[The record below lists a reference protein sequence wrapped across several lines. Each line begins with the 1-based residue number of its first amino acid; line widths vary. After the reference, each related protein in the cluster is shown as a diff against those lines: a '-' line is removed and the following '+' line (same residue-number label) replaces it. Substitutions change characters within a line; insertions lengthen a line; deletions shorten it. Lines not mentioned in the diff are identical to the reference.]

1 VDLSSLT
8 CRTAQP
14 KIAHCLP
21 MIGQTI
27 SHYRISAELGRGGMG
42 VVYRAHDERLV
53 RSVAIKILSDASS
66 GSAETRSRM
75 LAEARAAS
83 SLHHPGITT
92 IYEVGEDGD
101 SIFLVMELIEGRTL
115 RSMLYDGPLDPKRIV
130 EIGAQLAEALDA
142 AHSRGVFHGDIKPE
156 NIVVQAD
163 GRAKLLDFG
172 VARHGVEDTI
182 TKTVSSRL
190 ETDVTPGI
198 QGTIAYLAP
207 EQVRC
212 EPADARADLY
222 SLGIVFYELASGRR
236 PFAAASL
243 GALISQIISGSTPR
257 LNDAAPSAPPGLCG
271 IVEKLL
277 EKEPA
282 RRFQTARDLQREL
295 TNVSRELELGAF
307 LPAALAGQRSVA
319 VLPFKLLTPNP
330 NDEYL
335 SMALADAVIN
345 HLSASG
351 ELMVR
356 PGQSVS
362 RYAQRETDPLSA
374 ARDLNVH
381 IVVDGSIQKVGTK
394 LRVHVRAWSA
404 ADGSVL
410 LSAKHDAEAADLFHL
425 QDSITEGIGKSLG
438 LKHQQND
445 DQPAGPPTK
454 NPIAYELYLRA
465 ADRLF
470 RLNSWD
476 NRAAID
482 MLENATKLDPEFA
495 AAWARLAEALML
507 VGTTSNASPHWVR
520 DAEKAL
526 RKAIA
531 LDPDNAEA
539 HCAKGR
545 ILWSPARK
553 FQNGLALRALARA
566 LRLNPGCHPARV
578 WQALI
583 FNHIG
588 MLKEAKEGLLIALAA
603 RPDDAFTNVFLGHT
617 ALSMWN
623 FEEAEECLQRAL
635 RHDPVNIWANVF
647 QPTVFI
653 YSGKLN
659 DAESRIQA
667 AQNALPDDPWL
678 HSCEALLWALRGERT
693 KAAHF
698 VYIALHGKTKPLLHT
713 HHMWHTAAAALA
725 LLGKPAPAIE
735 LLEKAGGFGLPNY
748 ELFRDDK
755 FLKTLKGKQRY
766 ARLLAKLKRE
776 GEGYRREFAS
786 AP

>member
-1 VDLSSLT
+1 
-8 CRTAQP
+8 
-14 KIAHCLP
+14 

-42 VVYRAHDERLV
+42 VVYRAHDERLL
-53 RSVAIKILSDASS
+53 RSVAIKILSDISS
-66 GSAETRSRM
+66 GSAENRSKM

-92 IYEVGEDGD
+92 IYEVGEDGE
-101 SIFLVMELIEGRTL
+101 SIFLVMELVEGRTL
-115 RSMLYDGPLDPKRIV
+115 RSLLLDGPLDAKRIV
-130 EIGAQLAEALDA
+130 EIGAQLAEALEA
-142 AHSRGVFHGDIKPE
+142 AHSRNVFHGDIKPE

-172 VARHGVEDTI
+172 VARRGVDDVVTRTI
-182 TKTVSSRL
+182 SAPV
-190 ETDVTPGI
+190 EVEVTPGI

-207 EQVRC
+207 EQLRC
-212 EPADARADLY
+212 EPADCRADLY
-222 SLGIVFYELASGRR
+222 SLGVVFYELACGRR
-236 PFAAASL
+236 PFAAPSL
-243 GALISQIISGSTPR
+243 AALISQIISGPTPR
-257 LNDAAPSAPPGLCG
+257 LRDAAPGAPAAFCA

-277 EKEPA
+277 EKEAA

-295 TNVSRELELGAF
+295 TNISRELELGSF

-330 NDEYL
+330 SDEYL

-351 ELMVR
+351 ELLVR
-356 PGQSVS
+356 PAQSVS
-362 RYAQRETDPLSA
+362 RYAQHQTDPLSA
-374 ARDLNVH
+374 ARELNVH
-381 IVVDGSIQKVGTK
+381 IVVDGSIQKLGSK
-394 LRVHVRAWSA
+394 LRVHISAWNA

-410 LSAKHDAEAADLFHL
+410 LSAKHDSDAADLFHL
-425 QDSITEGIGKSLG
+425 QDAIAEGIGKSLG
-438 LKHQQND
+438 LKTHEHD
-445 DQPAGPPTK
+445 DEAAGPPTK

-476 NRAAID
+476 NRAAVD
-482 MLENATKLDPEFA
+482 MLENATKLDPKFA
-495 AAWARLAEALML
+495 DAWARLAEALML
-507 VGTTSNASPHWVR
+507 VGTTSSASPHWVR

-526 RKAIA
+526 KKAIA

-545 ILWSPARK
+545 ILWSPAKK
-553 FQNGLALRALARA
+553 FQNGPALRALSTA
-566 LRLNPGCHPARV
+566 LRLNPGCQPARV

-588 MLKEAKEGLLIALAA
+588 MLKEAKEGLLLALAA
-603 RPDDAFTNVFLGHT
+603 RPDDAFTNVFLGH
-617 ALSMWN
+617 AAMNAWN
-623 FEEAEECLQRAL
+623 YEEAEECLQRAL
-635 RHDPVNIWANVF
+635 RYDPVNIWANVF

-653 YSGKLN
+653 YAGKLN
-659 DAESRIQA
+659 EAESRIRA

-693 KAAHF
+693 KAAKYVH
-698 VYIALHGKTKPLLHT
+698 VALHGKTKPLLHT

-725 LLGKPAPAIE
+725 LLGKPTPAIE

-755 FLKTLKGKQRY
+755 FLKPLKGKQRY
-766 ARLLAKLKRE
+766 ERLLAKLKRE
-776 GEGYRREFAS
+776 DDGYRREFTPAS
-786 AP
+786 

>member
-1 VDLSSLT
+1 L
-8 CRTAQP
+8 
-14 KIAHCLP
+14 
-21 MIGQTI
+21 
-27 SHYRISAELGRGGMG
+27 
-42 VVYRAHDERLV
+42 LV
-53 RSVAIKILSDASS
+53 R
-66 GSAETRSRM
+66 
-75 LAEARAAS
+75 
-83 SLHHPGITT
+83 
-92 IYEVGEDGD
+92 
-101 SIFLVMELIEGRTL
+101 
-115 RSMLYDGPLDPKRIV
+115 
-130 EIGAQLAEALDA
+130 
-142 AHSRGVFHGDIKPE
+142 
-156 NIVVQAD
+156 
-163 GRAKLLDFG
+163 
-172 VARHGVEDTI
+172 
-182 TKTVSSRL
+182 
-190 ETDVTPGI
+190 
-198 QGTIAYLAP
+198 
-207 EQVRC
+207 
-212 EPADARADLY
+212 PA
-222 SLGIVFYELASGRR
+222 
-236 PFAAASL
+236 
-243 GALISQIISGSTPR
+243 
-257 LNDAAPSAPPGLCG
+257 
-271 IVEKLL
+271 
-277 EKEPA
+277 
-282 RRFQTARDLQREL
+282 
-295 TNVSRELELGAF
+295 
-307 LPAALAGQRSVA
+307 
-319 VLPFKLLTPNP
+319 
-330 NDEYL
+330 
-335 SMALADAVIN
+335 
-345 HLSASG
+345 
-351 ELMVR
+351 
-356 PGQSVS
+356 QSVS

-425 QDSITEGIGKSLG
+425 QDSISEGIGKSLG
-438 LKHQQND
+438 LKRPQNGNE
-445 DQPAGPPTK
+445 PAGPPTK

-465 ADRLF
+465 ADRLL

-482 MLENATKLDPEFA
+482 MLENATKLDPNFA
-495 AAWARLAEALML
+495 DAWARLAEALML
-507 VGTTSNASPHWVR
+507 VGTTSSASPHWVR

-531 LDPDNAEA
+531 LDPHNAEA

-553 FQNGLALRALARA
+553 FQNGPALRALSTA

-578 WQALI
+578 WQSLI

-588 MLKEAKEGLLIALAA
+588 MLKEAREGLLIALAA
-603 RPDDAFTNVFLGHT
+603 QPDDAFTNVFLGHT

-647 QPTVFI
+647 QPTVLI

-667 AQNALPDDPWL
+667 AQNVLPDDPWL

-698 VYIALHGKTKPLLHT
+698 VHVALHSKTKPLLHT

-755 FLKTLKGKQRY
+755 FLKPLKGKQRY
-766 ARLLAKLKRE
+766 ERLLAKLKRE
-776 GEGYRREFAS
+776 DEGYLREFAPAS
-786 AP
+786 

>member
-1 VDLSSLT
+1 
-8 CRTAQP
+8 
-14 KIAHCLP
+14 

-42 VVYRAHDERLV
+42 VVYRAHDERLL
-53 RSVAIKILSDASS
+53 RSVAIKILSDMSS
-66 GSAETRSRM
+66 GSGEARSRM

-92 IYEVGEDGD
+92 IYEVGEDGE
-101 SIFLVMELIEGRTL
+101 SIFLVMELVEGRTL
-115 RSMLYDGPLDPKRIV
+115 RSLLSDGPLDPKRIV

-142 AHSRGVFHGDIKPE
+142 AHSRNVFHGDIKPE

-163 GRAKLLDFG
+163 GHAKLLDFG
-172 VARHGVEDTI
+172 VARRGVDDMVTRTI
-182 TKTVSSRL
+182 SAPV
-190 ETDVTPGI
+190 EVDVTPGI

-207 EQVRC
+207 EQLRC
-212 EPADARADLY
+212 EPADGRADLY
-222 SLGIVFYELASGRR
+222 SLGVVFYELACGRR
-236 PFAAASL
+236 PFAAPSL
-243 GALISQIISGSTPR
+243 AALISQIISGPTTR
-257 LNDAAPSAPPGLCG
+257 LKDAAPGAPAAFCA
-271 IVEKLL
+271 IVDKLL
-277 EKEPA
+277 EKEAA
-282 RRFQTARDLQREL
+282 RRFQSARDLQREL
-295 TNVSRELELGAF
+295 TNISRELELGAY

-330 NDEYL
+330 SDEYL

-351 ELMVR
+351 ELLVR
-356 PGQSVS
+356 PAQSVS
-362 RYAQRETDPLSA
+362 RYSQRETDPLSA

-381 IVVDGSIQKVGTK
+381 IIVDGSIQKLGTK

-410 LSAKHDAEAADLFHL
+410 LSAKHDSDAADLFHL
-425 QDSITEGIGKSLG
+425 QDSIAEGIGKSLG
-438 LKHQQND
+438 LKTHQHD
-445 DQPAGPPTK
+445 DEAAEPPTK

-476 NRAAID
+476 NRAAVD
-482 MLENATKLDPEFA
+482 MLENATKLDPKFA
-495 AAWARLAEALML
+495 DAWARLAEALML
-507 VGTTSNASPHWVR
+507 IGTTSSASPHWVR
-520 DAEKAL
+520 DAERAL
-526 RKAIA
+526 KKAIA

-545 ILWSPARK
+545 ILWSPAKK
-553 FQNGLALRALARA
+553 FQNGPALRALSRA
-566 LRLNPGCHPARV
+566 LRINPGCQPAHV
-578 WQALI
+578 WRALI

-617 ALSMWN
+617 ALNSWN
-623 FEEAEECLQRAL
+623 YEEAEECLQRAL
-635 RHDPVNIWANVF
+635 RSDPVNIWANVF
-647 QPTVFI
+647 QPTVYI

-659 DAESRIQA
+659 EAESRIRA

-693 KAAHF
+693 KAAKLVHL
-698 VYIALHGKTKPLLHT
+698 ALHGKTKPLLHT

-725 LLGKPAPAIE
+725 LLGKPTPAIE

-755 FLKTLKGKQRY
+755 FLKPLKGKQRY
-766 ARLLAKLKRE
+766 ERLLAKLKRE
-776 GEGYRREFAS
+776 DDTYRREFTPAS
-786 AP
+786 